1 MLFLR
6 KLGVW
11 QSLYIPASMHGAAI
25 CQNIWT
31 CRSDWRREVVKRM
44 RNFQAARGWA
54 KAGSSR
60 RGGWLQA
67 DDFRLLLGGFCSCN
81 FLRRASAPLLL
92 LRCSPT
98 SPLPPCLWKKVVALL
113 PHREHYYYTITFGSH
128 LAESLANASSCFA
141 KLSLQ
146 LKMALLWQ
154 RLCVV
159 MDNIIRSTF
168 CYSPHCIFCSSQNDK
183 TWLISLSLVTFK
195 GQYHKYLNEHCIVPC
210 ALKCRTRSHCVV
222 INVGKSRFLHS
233 WESVTLVTKALG
245 SYSWIQMAL
254 EQSFLALT
262 QGRIHT
268 K

>member
-1 MLFLR
+1 MLSLR

-11 QSLYIPASMHGAAI
+11 QSLDVPASMHGAAI

-31 CRSDWRREVVKRM
+31 CRSDWRRKVVRRM

-54 KAGSSR
+54 KAGSR
-60 RGGWLQA
+60 RGEVELQA

-154 RLCVV
+154 RLSVNV
-159 MDNIIRSTF
+159 DTLF
-168 CYSPHCIFCSSQNDK
+168 
-183 TWLISLSLVTFK
+183 
-195 GQYHKYLNEHCIVPC
+195 
-210 ALKCRTRSHCVV
+210 RT
-222 INVGKSRFLHS
+222 L
-233 WESVTLVTKALG
+233 
-245 SYSWIQMAL
+245 
-254 EQSFLALT
+254 
-262 QGRIHT
+262 
-268 K
+268 